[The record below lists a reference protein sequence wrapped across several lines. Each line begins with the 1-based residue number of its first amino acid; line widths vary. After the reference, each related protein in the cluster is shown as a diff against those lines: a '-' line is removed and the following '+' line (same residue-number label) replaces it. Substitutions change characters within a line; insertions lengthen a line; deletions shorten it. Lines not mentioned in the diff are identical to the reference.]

1 MQLCCLQT
9 WYRFTDI
16 ASAEFRHS
24 PLCCCQNTNF
34 VLLFLHLQS
43 SKGTIE
49 IHYLL
54 LLFVLICSRFFIIII
69 IIIIVIIIFIFHAS
83 GLKPVMVTSAKKTEA
98 ESSQCIHSAP
108 LGFKYEMED
117 EN

>member
-69 IIIIVIIIFIFHAS
+69 IIIIIIISIIKC
-83 GLKPVMVTSAKKTEA
+83 LLY
-98 ESSQCIHSAP
+98 IP
-108 LGFKYEMED
+108 LTYLEVEEIYSNNGI
-117 EN
+117 